1 MPTDSWTAS
10 DDWEFWARLA
20 RRMSDALRSS
30 RDNNIR
36 FLWVDGVLPD
46 NPLLGTG
53 EKSML
58 ATAWVYGSKWD
69 GQYRVKLSFS
79 EMAAEAYRCGKRTE
93 LLPDPDSTEWFKISP
108 IDQYIEADIA

>member
-1 MPTDSWTAS
+1 MTTDNWTAS

-20 RRMSDALRSS
+20 RRMSDVLRSS

-36 FLWVDGVLPD
+36 FLWVDDVLPD
-46 NPLLGTG
+46 SPLLATG
-53 EKSML
+53 HKSML
-58 ATAWVYGSKWD
+58 AIAWVYGGKSD
-69 GQYRVKLSFS
+69 GQYKVKLSFS

-108 IDQYIEADIA
+108 VDQYIEVDIA

>member
-1 MPTDSWTAS
+1 MTNDNWTAS

-20 RRMSDALRSS
+20 RRMSDVLRSS
-30 RDNNIR
+30 RDNKIR
-36 FLWVDGVLPD
+36 FLWVDDVLPGS
-46 NPLLGTG
+46 PLLATG

-58 ATAWVYGSKWD
+58 AIAWVYGGKWD

-79 EMAAEAYRCGKRTE
+79 EMAAEAYRRGKRTE

-108 IDQYIEADIA
+108 VDQYIEVEIA